1 MGYLISSRF
10 FQSKCVSHQ
19 SSSLPPLRPATTQVR
34 QSSAPAA
41 PQHTTAAM
49 AATSHPQPHLL
60 PLPLATVATGQ
71 RPAPAAPSS
80 PPRRVAQ
87 RSGRPSPPPAPPR
100 SGPRS
105 RPSQLSAR
113 MMRTTPHTHQRPPP
127 SRPQLLQS
135 TLAMLTHGQ
144 RPTPSHLALAHTPS
158 QRHLSSLV
166 LPLPRRLVLSLLVLV
181 PSLPCSCKCLLVNRP
196 VFEQPDHFMIT
207 FSGYGIA

>member
-1 MGYLISSRF
+1 MG
-10 FQSKCVSHQ
+10 
-19 SSSLPPLRPATTQVR
+19 
-34 QSSAPAA
+34 
-41 PQHTTAAM
+41 
-49 AATSHPQPHLL
+49 
-60 PLPLATVATGQ
+60 PLATVATGQ

-87 RSGRPSPPPAPPR
+87 RSGRPPPPTRPSATPSPPPAPPR

-113 MMRTTPHTHQRPPP
+113 MMRTTPP
-127 SRPQLLQS
+127 SQSQLAQLLQS